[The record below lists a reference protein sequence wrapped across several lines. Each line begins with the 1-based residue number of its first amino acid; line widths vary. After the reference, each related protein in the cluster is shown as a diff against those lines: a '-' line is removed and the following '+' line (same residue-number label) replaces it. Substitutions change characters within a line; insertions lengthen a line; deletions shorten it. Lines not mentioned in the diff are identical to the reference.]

1 MLNKVTL
8 YHMLEVTIVLLEA
21 HLDAALHVVGS
32 ASWYHAVM
40 LPDFAC
46 NLHCLH
52 PLVLY
57 SDVLNLNIRFLLYTR
72 VFGCIVLLFVHN
84 ADISTMMFRPV

>member
-1 MLNKVTL
+1 MLVGHIPCFVLNKVTF
-8 YHMLEVTIVLLEA
+8 YHVLEVTIVLLEA
-21 HLDAALHVVGS
+21 HLDAALHVGS

-52 PLVLY
+52 PVVLY
-57 SDVLNLNIRFLLYTR
+57 SDVLNLNIRFLVYTR
-72 VFGCIVLLFVHN
+72 VFGCYYI
-84 ADISTMMFRPV
+84 IICT

>member
-1 MLNKVTL
+1 
-8 YHMLEVTIVLLEA
+8 MLEVTIVLLEA
-21 HLDAALHVVGS
+21 HLDAALHIFGS

-52 PLVLY
+52 PVVLY
-57 SDVLNLNIRFLLYTR
+57 SDVLNLNIRFLVYITVWLCY
-72 VFGCIVLLFVHN
+72 HN
-84 ADISTMMFRPV
+84 IDISTMTSRPV